1 MLQDE
6 DEFWTMEAAVR
17 TVCNIFSGIPR
28 LNYFLITLNE
38 RGFDAQPFSPVLE
51 SFTLLRNIQNVFLS
65 A

>member
-17 TVCNIFSGIPR
+17 TVFSGIPQ
-28 LNYFLITLNE
+28 LNYFHITLDG

-51 SFTLLRNIQNVFLS
+51 SFTLLRNIRNVFLS